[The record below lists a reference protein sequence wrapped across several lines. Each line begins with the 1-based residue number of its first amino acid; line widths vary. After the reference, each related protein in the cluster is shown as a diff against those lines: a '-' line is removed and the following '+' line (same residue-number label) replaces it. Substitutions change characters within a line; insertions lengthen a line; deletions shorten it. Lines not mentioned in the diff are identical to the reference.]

1 MTGFAVLEV
10 ARVLFLVNIEAVEQQ
25 RLRLARHA
33 LAWITHDEVQD
44 RPVLQIRIK
53 MRQKVDFRHVVPFR
67 KTRQAVFWKNVSDLV
82 VEHFAEVDLVIDEV
96 QRVADWQVVVDRPFE
111 SVKASTLRDQARM
124 TIDDPCGLA
133 EIGIDQA
140 GTAYEKEFEV
150 AAKRPPILDRQGLKA
165 EPVRERRR
173 CGTGELGTAYA
184 E

>member
-1 MTGFAVLEV
+1 M
-10 ARVLFLVNIEAVEQQ
+10 LFLVNIEAVDQQ
-25 RLRLARHA
+25 RLRLVRHA
-33 LAWITHDEVQD
+33 LAWIAHHEVQD

-67 KTRQAVFWKNVSDLV
+67 KTRQVVFWENVSDLV

-111 SVKASTLRDQARM
+111 SVKASALRDQARM

-133 EIGIDQA
+133 ELGIDQA

-150 AAKRPPILDRQGLKA
+150 AAKRPPIRDRQGVEA
-165 EPVRERRR
+165 QPARER
-173 CGTGELGTAYA
+173 
-184 E
+184 